1 MSHPLIPEHQ
11 RRIRLKFRLLAY
23 FYDSFDLPFIFD
35 RRTNPR
41 LVLAHKVPNAPLSV
55 LDVCVGT
62 AIGSMAVA
70 EANPKNRITGIDLS
84 LDMLA
89 LAQEKIRRRGLRNVS
104 LRQMDAANMQ
114 FGESAF
120 DVVMVSFGMH
130 ELGEDLMLSVLKEM
144 NRVLRKGGKLLVMDY
159 ARQGGRWANL
169 FFSLYLR
176 VFEPRHIFRFLE
188 YDWNEILS
196 KSGFKIAE
204 AESSFFAMVISA
216 TKVN

>member
-11 RRIRLKFRLLAY
+11 RRIKLKFRLLAY
-23 FYDSFDLPFIFD
+23 FYDLFDLPFIFD

-41 LVLAHKVPNAPLSV
+41 LVLAHKIPDAPLSV

-70 EANPKNRITGIDLS
+70 EANPENRIIGIDLS

-114 FGESAF
+114 FSESAF
-120 DVVMVSFGMH
+120 DVVMFSFGMH
-130 ELGEDLMLSVLKEM
+130 ELRKDLILTVLKEV
-144 NRVLRKGGKLLVMDY
+144 NRVLRKGGKLLIMDY
-159 ARQGGRWANL
+159 ARQGGQGINF

-196 KSGFKIAE
+196 KFGFKVVDVE
-204 AESSFFAMVISA
+204 PCFFAKVICA
-216 TKVN
+216 VKVN

>member
-1 MSHPLIPEHQ
+1 MSHPLVPDYQ
-11 RRIRLKFRLLAY
+11 RRIKLKFRMLAY
-23 FYDSFDLPFIFD
+23 FYDLFDLPFIFD

-41 LVLAHKVPNAPLSV
+41 LVLAHKIPDAPLSI

-62 AIGSMAVA
+62 AIGSMTVA
-70 EANPKNRITGIDLS
+70 EANPENRITGIDLS
-84 LDMLA
+84 LDMLV
-89 LAQEKIRRRGLRNVS
+89 LAQEKIRRRVLRNVS

-144 NRVLRKGGKLLVMDY
+144 NRVLRKGGKLFIMDY
-159 ARQGGRWANL
+159 ARQGGHGINF

-176 VFEPRHIFRFLE
+176 VFEPRHIFRFLG
-188 YDWNEILS
+188 YDWSETLS

-204 AESSFFAMVISA
+204 VEPCFFAKVICA
-216 TKVN
+216 VKVN